1 MINVPSNVMTFAT
14 DLSPYKMFVDYWRH
28 YQDYTKTG
36 KAKREYNDRDVK
48 GNLITFSEKED
59 IMNKALKAEIA
70 RLSGVNFDA
79 SIPIEQWAMNPM
91 VSWATFAVRNCPLQ

>member
-1 MINVPSNVMTFAT
+1 MINIPSNVLSFAT

-28 YQDYTKTG
+28 YLDFTKTG
-36 KAKREYNDRDVK
+36 KVKREYQERNSK
-48 GNLITFSEKED
+48 GELLTFSEKED
-59 IMNKALKAEIA
+59 MMNKALKAEIG

-79 SIPIEQWAMNPM
+79 AIPVEQWAMNPM